1 MLTALHCCESLF
13 VWNSFQMRHFL
24 YRSCV
29 SIGNICQYFQVNI
42 HLAFVA
48 TIIFLADF
56 RFLSQV
62 CVGEM
67 KSKQC
72 KIKSKQMFWSSLK
85 SAFTC
90 KALSNVIAAV
100 FCPQVH
106 EADPVYSCKNCKTAT
121 VKNNW
126 SCTQDSSFFLVNHNF
141 PKFCLDQAKCIE
153 KEFLKSRSTA
163 QSQFRVIN
171 H

>member
-126 SCTQDSSFFLVNHNF
+126 SCTQDSSFFF
-141 PKFCLDQAKCIE
+141 SK
-153 KEFLKSRSTA
+153 
-163 QSQFRVIN
+163 SQFSKVLSGSGKMYWKRIFEVKLYSSISV
-171 H
+171 